1 MNKTM
6 KETEKIAKDRVQPNQ
21 NTLPTEEE
29 LELRFATAYSKG
41 MDSFIK
47 FILSY
52 IGISVIAITSINLY
66 NLYTGKLIS
75 IVVGEQL
82 SVFSGE
88 FFVVNYLEI
97 HTWCILTGLPVAL
110 LSPFLFNFW
119 DELKNFWD
127 KLKKSKE
134 KNS

>member
-29 LELRFATAYSKG
+29 LELRFATAYSEG

-88 FFVVNYLEI
+88 FFVLNYLEI
-97 HTWCILTGLPVAL
+97 HTWCILTVLPVAL

-119 DELKNFWD
+119 YELKNFWD

>member
-1 MNKTM
+1 M

-29 LELRFATAYSKG
+29 LELRFATAYLKG

-88 FFVVNYLEI
+88 FFVLNYLEI

-110 LSPFLFNFW
+110 LSQFLFNFW

-134 KNS
+134 KN